1 MEVLFYMVKTFS
13 ELIAA
18 AQQKD
23 PKKLSV
29 AVAEDIE
36 VLSAVKKA
44 KELNI
49 VEPILVGNREKIEEI
64 SREIGF
70 DLKDIEIVD
79 EKDGQLAARKATELV
94 SSGKA
99 HILMKGLIDTS
110 IIMKQVLDKEIG
122 LRTEK
127 IISHVAVFDV
137 DTYHKLLFVTDAAM
151 NISPD
156 LNQKKDIILNA
167 VSLAHSMGID
177 NPKVAVIAAKEKV
190 SPKMEATIHAKE
202 LAEMNKNGEITGC
215 IVDGPFALDN
225 AISRKAAETKGIKSE
240 VAGDADILLM
250 PYIEAGNVL
259 YKSLTYFANS
269 KNAGIILGAKAPI
282 VLTSRADSEETK
294 LYSIVLAV
302 LLSSK

>member
-240 VAGDADILLM
+240 VAVDADILLM